1 MRLQRA
7 TAVCLG
13 VATAIAFAGA
23 ASATEYDLAKQALL
37 VIKRM
42 VAPAKAV
49 EDVYGLRG
57 LEYIDGVVVEGLSDD
72 LLAAGVSAAAMR
84 DVIEARLSD
93 GGWNITGVPTIPTE
107 HMYVR
112 VSGVELRTGEG
123 ARYGWYAVSTE
134 LSLRQPAFLERLV
147 DDATVQTWATTWD
160 TTALVFSP
168 QADLRDDIASELA
181 RQAGRL
187 VTDWKRANA
196 P

>member
-1 MRLQRA
+1 MQRA

-13 VATAIAFAGA
+13 VATAVAFAGVA
-23 ASATEYDLAKQALL
+23 AATEYDLAKQALL

-42 VAPAKAV
+42 AVPTKAV

-72 LLAAGVSAAAMR
+72 LIAAGVSASAMR
-84 DVIEARLSD
+84 DVVETRLGD
-93 GGWNITGVPTIPTE
+93 GGWHITGVPTIPTE
-107 HMYVR
+107 HVYVR

-123 ARYGWYAVSTE
+123 ARYGWYAVSAE

-168 QADLRDDIASELA
+168 QSDLRDDIASELA
-181 RQAGRL
+181 RQATKL
-187 VTDWKRANA
+187 VADWKRANA